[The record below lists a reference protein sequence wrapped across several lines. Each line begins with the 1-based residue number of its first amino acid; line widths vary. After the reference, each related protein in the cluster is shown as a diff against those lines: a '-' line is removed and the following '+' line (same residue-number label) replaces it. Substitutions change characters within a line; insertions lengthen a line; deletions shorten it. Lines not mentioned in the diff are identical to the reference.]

1 MLGNVAH
8 ALMRAV
14 SRLIST
20 PSPGLRKASQSVGIN
35 ANAARKSACATVVL
49 CILTAPLFGLD
60 LKSLKP
66 QGYVSDFANV
76 LDPQSRA
83 RLEAYCGRVEQLTGA
98 QMAMVTIKSLD
109 GEPIEDVTNTLY
121 RQWGVGK
128 KGKDEG
134 IMFLL
139 AIQDHRDRVEV
150 GYGLEPIL
158 PDGFDGSITRSI
170 QPLLRQSA
178 YGPAMFAAAQQIGSA
193 IARAKGVVPQSGAR
207 ARVRETS
214 RGHGLPLPV
223 IIIGII
229 VLLLLFGR
237 GGSGGGFLA
246 GMLLGNLLGGGRG
259 GGGGWGGGGFGGGG
273 GGGGFGGFG
282 GGDSGGGGASGSW

>member
-1 MLGNVAH
+1 M
-8 ALMRAV
+8 

-20 PSPGLRKASQSVGIN
+20 PFPVFLKPSVHTSV
-35 ANAARKSACATVVL
+35 NAARKSACATLVL
-49 CILTAPLFGLD
+49 CICTASLFGLD

-76 LDPQSRA
+76 LDPQLRA
-83 RLEAYCGRVEQLTGA
+83 RLEAYCGQVEQATGA
-98 QMAMVTIKSLD
+98 QLALVTIKSLD

-139 AIQDHRDRVEV
+139 AIQDHRDRIEV

-158 PDGFDGSITRSI
+158 PDGFDGGITRSI
-170 QPLLRQSA
+170 QPLLRQGA
-178 YGPAMFAAAQQIGSA
+178 YGPAMIAAAQQMGA
-193 IARAKGVVPQSGAR
+193 EIARAKGAALGSGSR
-207 ARVRETS
+207 SRVRQSPEE
-214 RGHGLPLPV
+214 GFPWPLILV
-223 IIIGII
+223 GIV
-229 VLLLLFGR
+229 VLMLFFR
-237 GGSGGGFLA
+237 GGRGFLA
-246 GMLLGNLLGGGRG
+246 GMILGNLLGGGRG
-259 GGGGWGGGGFGGGG
+259 GGSWGGGGGFGGGG

>member
-8 ALMRAV
+8 ALLRAL
-14 SRLIST
+14 SRFIST
-20 PSPGLRKASQSVGIN
+20 QFPVLLKTSVHTSV
-35 ANAARKSACATVVL
+35 NAARRSACATLAL
-49 CILTAPLFGLD
+49 CALTGSLSALD

-83 RLEAYCGRVEQLTGA
+83 QLEAYCGRVERVTGA
-98 QMAMVTIKSLD
+98 QMAMVTVKSLD
-109 GEPIEDVTNTLY
+109 GQPIEDVTNTLY

-158 PDGFDGSITRSI
+158 PDGFDGGITRGI
-170 QPLLRQSA
+170 QPLLRQGA
-178 YGPAMFAAAQQIGSA
+178 YGPAMIAAAQQIGSE

-207 ARVRETS
+207 PRVRETS
-214 RGHGLPLPV
+214 RGHLPLPV

-246 GMLLGNLLGGGRG
+246 GMLLGNLLGGSGRG
-259 GGGGWGGGGFGGGG
+259 GGGGWSGGGFGGGG